1 MSKCAIK
8 TRSWVHKDGKLV
20 EFKDLPPS
28 ERERAALELRLRYL
42 NTLYRGKAVFYVPQD
57 GGQAVQT
64 KTEERRH
71 ADNGQQTEDVPA
83 RGDV

>member
-1 MSKCAIK
+1 MSKHKII

-20 EFKDLPPS
+20 EFKDLPPA

-42 NTLYRGKAVFYVPQD
+42 NALYRGKAVFYVPQD
-57 GGQAVQT
+57 GDQTAQT
-64 KTEERRH
+64 KTEEQKH